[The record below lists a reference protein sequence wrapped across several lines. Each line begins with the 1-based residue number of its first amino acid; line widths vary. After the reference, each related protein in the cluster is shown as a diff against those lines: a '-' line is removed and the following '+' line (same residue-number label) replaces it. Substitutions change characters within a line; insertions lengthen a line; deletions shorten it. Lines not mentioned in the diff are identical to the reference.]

1 MTDKATQDAPTL
13 PGHRPAVA
21 GQVERSVRHQF
32 SADAFTVELV
42 ELKAVRHLYED
53 GHYLHRARVGRQ
65 LNYVIKRRG
74 DIVGAICYALPMMRT
89 GYFGL
94 SSNQMLEF
102 ARLYLIE
109 NVGGLAVWA
118 IAQTLRRVGADWRQ
132 RFSEA
137 PAPQIVVSW
146 HDTVHHHG
154 TVYKA
159 SNFRFY
165 KLTKPRKRGPS
176 KYGANFAGART
187 YTQDDAHVKG
197 TWVYPLSKAARVLM
211 PNVF

>member
-1 MTDKATQDAPTL
+1 MTDQATQDAPTL
-13 PGHRPAVA
+13 PDHRTAVA

-32 SADAFTVELV
+32 SADNFTVDLV
-42 ELKAVRHLYED
+42 ELKAVRRLYED

-65 LNYVIKRRG
+65 LNYAIRRRG
-74 DIVGAICYALPMMRT
+74 EIVGAICYALPMMRT

-102 ARLYLIE
+102 ARLYLVE
-109 NVGGLAVWA
+109 NIGGLAVWA
-118 IAQTLRRVGADWRQ
+118 IAQTLRRVAKDWNQ
-132 RFSEA
+132 RFGEA

-146 HDTVHHHG
+146 HDTVRHHG

-187 YTQDDAHVKG
+187 YTQDDAHIKG

-211 PNVF
+211 PNYI